1 MRAFSSPSWPISC
14 PTFLLLMV
22 LQNLLSVNA
31 FFGWGGCEDETQIGV
46 AQIIGQ
52 KQQQKQ
58 QQENQEKQNQ
68 EKQQQE
74 QQEKQQKEQQE
85 KQQKE
90 QQDQQKQQQENQEK
104 QNQEKQQQE
113 QQEKQNQEKQQQE
126 NQEKQNQEK
135 QQQEQQEKQNQEKQ
149 QQENQEKQQ
158 KEQQEKQNQEKQQQE
173 QQEKQQK
180 EQQDQQKQQQENQ
193 EKQQQEKQQ
202 QEQEQQKQQQEK
214 QQQQEYKDTQYSGN
228 SGSQQQNNDNNFEQY
243 EQYIKSLFIALNETK
258 VLTETRQARAH
269 ITACVHA
276 ISVLLWQGYDQLV
289 QNNGTSCRK
298 NGGACDGDGEQAK
311 DGSSSCTKP
320 ELDDVALQLSQNQF
334 GQQLNQT
341 VDGNGAHGISGGCVS
356 ADQVPTTAQII
367 AMINQ
372 YSYTYNLI
380 NGQSSGV
387 TVSDSSPNA
396 EITSAIGTIM
406 RQTSQLQ
413 QQLQSNSKK

>member
-14 PTFLLLMV
+14 PIFLLLMV
-22 LQNLLSVNA
+22 PLSVNA

-68 EKQQQE
+68 EKQQKENEEKQQKE
-74 QQEKQQKEQQE
+74 QQQQEHKENEEKQQKENEEKQQKENEEKQQKENEEKQQKENVEKQQKEQQE
-85 KQQKE
+85 KEQKENQQKDQKE
-90 QQDQQKQQQENQEK
+90 QQENQQK
-104 QNQEKQQQE
+104 
-113 QQEKQNQEKQQQE
+113 
-126 NQEKQNQEK
+126 
-135 QQQEQQEKQNQEKQ
+135 
-149 QQENQEKQQ
+149 ENQEKQQ
-158 KEQQEKQNQEKQQQE
+158 KENE
-173 QQEKQQK
+173 
-180 EQQDQQKQQQENQ
+180 
-193 EKQQQEKQQ
+193 
-202 QEQEQQKQQQEK
+202 EK
-214 QQQQEYKDTQYSGN
+214 QQQQQEHKDTQYSGN
-228 SGSQQQNNDNNFEQY
+228 SDSQQQNNDNNFKQY

-258 VLTETRQARAH
+258 VQTETRQARAH

-289 QNNGTSCRK
+289 QNNGTSCRT
-298 NGGACDGDGEQAK
+298 NGGIGDSCGEQAK
-311 DGSSSCTKP
+311 DGSSSCTKQ

-334 GQQLNQT
+334 GQQLDQT
-341 VDGNGAHGISGGCVS
+341 VDGNGANGISGGCVS

-387 TVSDSSPNA
+387 TISDSSSNA

-406 RQTSQLQ
+406 RQTTQLQ